1 MNEPMASQRLD
12 ELVAKHRA
20 LDRQVDDLERHLYLT
35 SGEQLQVTN
44 LKKMRLAAK
53 DRIAQLRRQM

>member
-1 MNEPMASQRLD
+1 MSESMASHRLE

-20 LDRQVDDLERHLYLT
+20 LDRQVDDLERHRYLT
-35 SGEQLQVTN
+35 ASEQLRVTN

-53 DRIAQLRRQM
+53 DKIAALRRQM